1 MKKIGKRLL
10 AGCLMSI
17 LVLAQIRPEIAYAQE
32 EMTDVALQAESA
44 VQETEETDIADIEA
58 DNQIAYIDD
67 SEVPGSDDIE
77 STETESTETES
88 TETESTETESMET
101 ESMETEIEMHTIT
114 GVQDLAEEDRRID
127 IAYADKPSLEEL
139 VEVMPKTMNVYLD
152 GGKEVYTVPVTW
164 YCVTGDYEETEGHY
178 YQFSPLFDET
188 QYQLSADLDLLTE
201 VPYISVFLYA
211 GDGISLLSSNSESSN
226 TTIVFN
232 YLVDELKMNS
242 AAACGV
248 LANIYYES
256 GFDPH
261 MEGDNNTSYGICQ
274 WHADRKTNLI
284 NYCKSNNLDY
294 TTLEG
299 QLAFLKYELVNSY
312 SKIYNYMLDEKNTA
326 DGAYDAGW
334 YWCYNFEVPA
344 NRETVSVT
352 RGNLAK
358 NTYWEQYGKDEIASP
373 AISNLQN
380 LENGILL
387 QWKVTAGVSGY
398 NIYRK
403 TSLSD
408 AWTQIDSVSDGDIN
422 RYTDKNV
429 SCGTNYYYAVASYV
443 GDNAYDT
450 YVTTES
456 VNYRTGPGTSYAKAG
471 TLESGVQVKVDPSYK
486 KTADGYTW
494 YKIHY
499 SGSDYY
505 VASQYLKKQSSA
517 SGSTTLQESEKSS
530 YKSIM
535 YLTQVTLTKSENTA
549 DGVKISWN
557 KVKGASEYYVYRKGS
572 DGKYTRLGKSSG
584 NTLNY
589 TDKTA
594 ESGSTYT
601 YTVRA
606 VSGDSIG
613 TYKSTSTIYCLAY
626 PVISG
631 VSNVQNGIHISWN
644 KVKGA
649 SEYYLYRKGSDGVY
663 SRLASVSESTLSY
676 TDKKAVNGEKYVYT
690 LRAVNKNTISAYHS
704 LKGIVCLSVPVL
716 DKAASKQDGMHIS
729 WKSVKGADAYYIYR
743 KTGSGSWQRIGT
755 TNKGT
760 AVSYTDGSAVGG
772 VTYSYTVRACKDSS
786 LSGYDRK
793 GLVQR
798 YSQSLVNYKTIEK
811 VNYRTGAGTSYNIGG
826 TFNKGTAVKVVANYS
841 VKADGYTWYKIYY
854 NGRYYYAANKYL
866 KKA

>member
-10 AGCLMSI
+10 AGCLMSV
-17 LVLAQIRPEIAYAQE
+17 LVFAQIRPEIAYAQE

-58 DNQIAYIDD
+58 HNQIASIDD

-88 TETESTETESMET
+88 METETETETET
-101 ESMETEIEMHTIT
+101 EMEMHTIT

-127 IAYADKPSLEEL
+127 IAYVDKPSLEEL

-188 QYQLSADLDLLTE
+188 QYQLSEDLDLLME

-358 NTYWEQYGKDEIASP
+358 NTYWEQYGKDEIAPP

-429 SCGTNYYYAVASYV
+429 SCGTNYYYAVTSYV

-606 VSGDSIG
+606 VSGNSIG

-626 PVISG
+626 PVISS

-649 SEYYLYRKGSDGVY
+649 SEYYLYRKGSEGVY

>member
-58 DNQIAYIDD
+58 DNQIAAIDD

-77 STETESTETES
+77 STETESMETETE
-88 TETESTETESMET
+88 TET
-101 ESMETEIEMHTIT
+101 ETEIEMHTIT

-164 YCVTGDYEETEGHY
+164 YCVTGDYEDTEGHY

-211 GDGISLLSSNSESSN
+211 DDGISLLSSNSESSN

-358 NTYWEQYGKDEIASP
+358 NTYWEQYGKDEITPP

-535 YLTQVTLTKSENTA
+535 YLTQVTVTKSENTA

-626 PVISG
+626 PVISS

-743 KTGSGSWQRIGT
+743 KTGNGSWQRIGT

>member
-58 DNQIAYIDD
+58 DNQIAAIDD

-77 STETESTETES
+77 STETES
-88 TETESTETESMET
+88 MET
-101 ESMETEIEMHTIT
+101 ETETEIEMHTIT

-164 YCVTGDYEETEGHY
+164 YCVTGDYEDTEGHY

-211 GDGISLLSSNSESSN
+211 DDGISLLSSNSESSN

-358 NTYWEQYGKDEIASP
+358 NTYWEQYGKDEIAPP

-380 LENGILL
+380 LENSILL

-626 PVISG
+626 PVISS

-854 NGRYYYAANKYL
+854 NGRYYYVANKYL

>member
-58 DNQIAYIDD
+58 DNQIAAIDD

-77 STETESTETES
+77 STETESMETETE
-88 TETESTETESMET
+88 T
-101 ESMETEIEMHTIT
+101 ETEIEMHTIT

-164 YCVTGDYEETEGHY
+164 YCVTGDYEDTEGHY

-211 GDGISLLSSNSESSN
+211 DDGISLLSSNSESSN

-358 NTYWEQYGKDEIASP
+358 NTYWEQYGKDEITPP

-429 SCGTNYYYAVASYV
+429 SCGTNYYYAVTSYV

-626 PVISG
+626 PVISS

-772 VTYSYTVRACKDSS
+772 VTYSYTVRACKDSF

>member
-10 AGCLMSI
+10 AGCLMSV
-17 LVLAQIRPEIAYAQE
+17 LVLAQIRPEMAYAQE
-32 EMTDVALQAESA
+32 EMTDVALQTEFA
-44 VQETEETDIADIEA
+44 VQETEETDIADIET
-58 DNQIAYIDD
+58 DNQIAYVDD

-77 STETESTETES
+77 STETESMETETE
-88 TETESTETESMET
+88 T
-101 ESMETEIEMHTIT
+101 ETEIEMHTIT

-164 YCVTGDYEETEGHY
+164 YCVTEDYEETEGYY

-294 TTLEG
+294 TTLDG

-358 NTYWEQYGKDEIASP
+358 NTYWEQYGKDEIAPP

-429 SCGTNYYYAVASYV
+429 SCGTTYYYAVTSYV

-626 PVISG
+626 PVISS

-649 SEYYLYRKGSDGVY
+649 SEYYLYRKSSDGVY

-755 TNKGT
+755 TNKST
-760 AVSYTDGSAVGG
+760 AVSYTDGSAIGG

-786 LSGYDRK
+786 LSGYDSK

>member
-1 MKKIGKRLL
+1 
-10 AGCLMSI
+10 MSI

-58 DNQIAYIDD
+58 DNQIAAIDD

-77 STETESTETES
+77 STETESMETETE
-88 TETESTETESMET
+88 T
-101 ESMETEIEMHTIT
+101 ETEIEMHTIT

-164 YCVTGDYEETEGHY
+164 YCVTGDYEDTEGHY

-211 GDGISLLSSNSESSN
+211 HDGISLLSSNSESSN

-358 NTYWEQYGKDEIASP
+358 NTYWEQYGKDEIAPP

-380 LENGILL
+380 LENSILL

-626 PVISG
+626 PVISS

-772 VTYSYTVRACKDSS
+772 VTYSYTVRACKDSF

-826 TFNKGTAVKVVANYS
+826 TFNKGTAVKVVANYI

>member
-58 DNQIAYIDD
+58 DNQIAAIDD

-77 STETESTETES
+77 STETESMETETE
-88 TETESTETESMET
+88 T
-101 ESMETEIEMHTIT
+101 ETEIEMHTIT

-164 YCVTGDYEETEGHY
+164 YCVTGDYEDTEGHY

-358 NTYWEQYGKDEIASP
+358 NTYWEQYGKDEIAPP

-408 AWTQIDSVSDGDIN
+408 AWTQIDSVSDGDVN

-606 VSGDSIG
+606 VSRDSIG

-626 PVISG
+626 PVISS

-729 WKSVKGADAYYIYR
+729 WKSVKGADTYYIYR

>member
-10 AGCLMSI
+10 AGCLMSV
-17 LVLAQIRPEIAYAQE
+17 LVLAQIRPEMAYAQE
-32 EMTDVALQAESA
+32 EMTDVALQTEFA
-44 VQETEETDIADIEA
+44 VQETEETDIADIET
-58 DNQIAYIDD
+58 DNQIAYVDD

-77 STETESTETES
+77 STETESMETETE
-88 TETESTETESMET
+88 TET
-101 ESMETEIEMHTIT
+101 ETEIEMHTIT

-164 YCVTGDYEETEGHY
+164 YCVTEDYEETEGYY

-358 NTYWEQYGKDEIASP
+358 NTYWEQYGKDEIAPP

-429 SCGTNYYYAVASYV
+429 SCGTSYYYAVTSYV

-486 KTADGYTW
+486 KTADGYIW

-626 PVISG
+626 PVISS

-649 SEYYLYRKGSDGVY
+649 SEYYLYRKSSDGVY

-716 DKAASKQDGMHIS
+716 DKAVSKQDGMHIS

-760 AVSYTDGSAVGG
+760 AVSYTDGSAIGG

-786 LSGYDRK
+786 LSGYDSK

>member
-58 DNQIAYIDD
+58 DNQIAAIDD

-77 STETESTETES
+77 STETESMETETE
-88 TETESTETESMET
+88 TET
-101 ESMETEIEMHTIT
+101 ETEIEMHTIT

-164 YCVTGDYEETEGHY
+164 YCVTGDYEDTEGHY

-211 GDGISLLSSNSESSN
+211 DDGISLLSSNSESSN

-358 NTYWEQYGKDEIASP
+358 NTYWEQYGKDEIAPP

-380 LENGILL
+380 LENSILL

-626 PVISG
+626 PVISS

>member
-1 MKKIGKRLL
+1 
-10 AGCLMSI
+10 MSV
-17 LVLAQIRPEIAYAQE
+17 LVLAQIRPEIAYAQK

-58 DNQIAYIDD
+58 DNQIASIDD

-88 TETESTETESMET
+88 TETESMET
-101 ESMETEIEMHTIT
+101 ETETEIEMHTIT

-211 GDGISLLSSNSESSN
+211 SDGISLLSSNSESSN

-358 NTYWEQYGKDEIASP
+358 NTYWEQYGKDEIAPP

-429 SCGTNYYYAVASYV
+429 SCGTNYYYAVTSYV

-557 KVKGASEYYVYRKGS
+557 KVKGASEYYVYRKGG

-606 VSGDSIG
+606 VSGNSIG

-626 PVISG
+626 PVISS

>member
-1 MKKIGKRLL
+1 
-10 AGCLMSI
+10 MSV

-32 EMTDVALQAESA
+32 EMTDVALQTESA
-44 VQETEETDIADIEA
+44 VQETEETDIADTET
-58 DNQIAYIDD
+58 DNQIAYVDD

-77 STETESTETES
+77 STETES
-88 TETESTETESMET
+88 MET
-101 ESMETEIEMHTIT
+101 ETETEIEMHTIT

-164 YCVTGDYEETEGHY
+164 YCVTEDYEETEGYY

-358 NTYWEQYGKDEIASP
+358 NTYWEQYGKDEIAPP

-429 SCGTNYYYAVASYV
+429 SCGTTYYYAVTSYV
-443 GDNAYDT
+443 GDNSYDT

-505 VASQYLKKQSSA
+505 VASQYLKKQASA

-626 PVISG
+626 PVISS

-649 SEYYLYRKGSDGVY
+649 SEYYLYRKSSDGVY

-716 DKAASKQDGMHIS
+716 DKAVSKQDGMHIS

-760 AVSYTDGSAVGG
+760 AVSYTDGSAIGG

-786 LSGYDRK
+786 LSGYDSK

>member
-10 AGCLMSI
+10 AGCLMSV
-17 LVLAQIRPEIAYAQE
+17 LVFAQIRPEIAYAQE

-58 DNQIAYIDD
+58 DNQIASIDD

-88 TETESTETESMET
+88 TETESMETETET
-101 ESMETEIEMHTIT
+101 EVEMHTIT

-358 NTYWEQYGKDEIASP
+358 NTYWEQYGKDEIAPP

-429 SCGTNYYYAVASYV
+429 SCGTNYYYAVTSYV

-471 TLESGVQVKVDPSYK
+471 TLESDVQVKVDPSYK

-557 KVKGASEYYVYRKGS
+557 KVKGASEYYVYRKGG

-606 VSGDSIG
+606 VSGNSIG

-626 PVISG
+626 PVISS

-663 SRLASVSESTLSY
+663 SRLASVSEITLSY

-772 VTYSYTVRACKDSS
+772 ITYSYTVRACKDSS

>member
-58 DNQIAYIDD
+58 DNQIASIDD

-88 TETESTETESMET
+88 MET
-101 ESMETEIEMHTIT
+101 ETETEIEMHTIT

-211 GDGISLLSSNSESSN
+211 DDGISLLSSNSESSN

-626 PVISG
+626 PVISS

>member
-10 AGCLMSI
+10 AGCLMSV

-32 EMTDVALQAESA
+32 EMTDVALQTEFA
-44 VQETEETDIADIEA
+44 VQETEETDIADIET
-58 DNQIAYIDD
+58 DNQIAYVDD

-77 STETESTETES
+77 STETESMETETE
-88 TETESTETESMET
+88 T
-101 ESMETEIEMHTIT
+101 ETEIEMHTIT

-164 YCVTGDYEETEGHY
+164 YCVTEDYEETEGYY

-358 NTYWEQYGKDEIASP
+358 NTYWEQYGKDEIAPP

-429 SCGTNYYYAVASYV
+429 SCGTTYYYAVTSYV
-443 GDNAYDT
+443 GDNVYDT

-626 PVISG
+626 PVISS

-649 SEYYLYRKGSDGVY
+649 SEYYLYRKSSDGVY

-716 DKAASKQDGMHIS
+716 DKAVSKQDGMHIS

-760 AVSYTDGSAVGG
+760 AVSYTDGSAIGG

-786 LSGYDRK
+786 LSGYDSK

>member
-10 AGCLMSI
+10 AGCLMSV

-32 EMTDVALQAESA
+32 EMTDVALQTESA
-44 VQETEETDIADIEA
+44 VQETEETDIADIET
-58 DNQIAYIDD
+58 DNQIAYVDD

-77 STETESTETES
+77 STETESMETETE
-88 TETESTETESMET
+88 T
-101 ESMETEIEMHTIT
+101 ETEIEMHTIT

-164 YCVTGDYEETEGHY
+164 YCVTEDYEETEGYY

-211 GDGISLLSSNSESSN
+211 GDGIALLSSNSESSN

-358 NTYWEQYGKDEIASP
+358 NTYWEQYGKDEIAPP

-429 SCGTNYYYAVASYV
+429 SCGTTYYYAVTSYV
-443 GDNAYDT
+443 GDNVYDT

-626 PVISG
+626 PVISS

-649 SEYYLYRKGSDGVY
+649 SEYYLYRKSSDGVY

-760 AVSYTDGSAVGG
+760 AVSYTDGSAIGG

-786 LSGYDRK
+786 LSGYDSK

>member
-10 AGCLMSI
+10 AGCLMSV
-17 LVLAQIRPEIAYAQE
+17 LVFAQIRPEIAYAQE

-58 DNQIAYIDD
+58 DNQIASIDD

-88 TETESTETESMET
+88 METETETEV
-101 ESMETEIEMHTIT
+101 EMHTIT

-358 NTYWEQYGKDEIASP
+358 NTYWEQYGKDEIAPP

-429 SCGTNYYYAVASYV
+429 SCGTNYYYAVTSYV

-471 TLESGVQVKVDPSYK
+471 TLESDVQVKVDPSYK

-557 KVKGASEYYVYRKGS
+557 KVKGASEYYVYRKGG

-606 VSGDSIG
+606 VSGNSIG

-626 PVISG
+626 PVISS

>member
-58 DNQIAYIDD
+58 DNQIAAIDD

-77 STETESTETES
+77 STETES
-88 TETESTETESMET
+88 MET
-101 ESMETEIEMHTIT
+101 ETETEIEMHTIT

-164 YCVTGDYEETEGHY
+164 YCVTGDYEDTEGHY

-211 GDGISLLSSNSESSN
+211 HDGISLLSSNSESSN

-358 NTYWEQYGKDEIASP
+358 NTYWEQYGKDEIAPP

-380 LENGILL
+380 LENSILL

-626 PVISG
+626 PVISS

>member
-58 DNQIAYIDD
+58 DNQIAAIDD

-77 STETESTETES
+77 SA
-88 TETESTETESMET
+88 ETESMET
-101 ESMETEIEMHTIT
+101 ETETETEIEMHTIT

-164 YCVTGDYEETEGHY
+164 YCVTGDYEDTEGHY

-358 NTYWEQYGKDEIASP
+358 NTYWEQYGKDEIAPP

-535 YLTQVTLTKSENTA
+535 YLTQVTVTKSENTA

-626 PVISG
+626 PVISS

-743 KTGSGSWQRIGT
+743 KTGNGSWQRIGT

>member
-1 MKKIGKRLL
+1 
-10 AGCLMSI
+10 MSI

-58 DNQIAYIDD
+58 DNQIAAIDD

-77 STETESTETES
+77 STETESMETETE
-88 TETESTETESMET
+88 T
-101 ESMETEIEMHTIT
+101 ETEIEMHTIT

-164 YCVTGDYEETEGHY
+164 YCVTGDYEDTEGHY

-211 GDGISLLSSNSESSN
+211 DDGISLLSSNSESSN

-358 NTYWEQYGKDEIASP
+358 NTYWEQYGKDEIAPP

-626 PVISG
+626 PVISS

>member
-1 MKKIGKRLL
+1 
-10 AGCLMSI
+10 MSV

-32 EMTDVALQAESA
+32 EMTDVALQTEFA
-44 VQETEETDIADIEA
+44 VQETEETDIADIET
-58 DNQIAYIDD
+58 DNQIAYVDD

-77 STETESTETES
+77 STETESMETETE
-88 TETESTETESMET
+88 T
-101 ESMETEIEMHTIT
+101 ETEIEMHTIT

-164 YCVTGDYEETEGHY
+164 YCVTEDYEETEGYY

-294 TTLEG
+294 TTLDG

-358 NTYWEQYGKDEIASP
+358 NTYWEQYGKDEIAPP

-403 TSLSD
+403 ISLSD

-429 SCGTNYYYAVASYV
+429 SCGTTYYYAVTSYV

-626 PVISG
+626 PVISS

-649 SEYYLYRKGSDGVY
+649 SEYYLYRKSSDGVY

-755 TNKGT
+755 TNKST
-760 AVSYTDGSAVGG
+760 AVSYTDGSAIGG

-786 LSGYDRK
+786 LSGYDSK

>member
-1 MKKIGKRLL
+1 
-10 AGCLMSI
+10 MSV
-17 LVLAQIRPEIAYAQE
+17 LVLAQIRPEIAYAQK

-58 DNQIAYIDD
+58 DNQIASIDD

-88 TETESTETESMET
+88 METETET
-101 ESMETEIEMHTIT
+101 ETEIEMHTIT

-358 NTYWEQYGKDEIASP
+358 NTYWEQYGKDEIAPP

-429 SCGTNYYYAVASYV
+429 SCGTNYYYAVTSYV

-606 VSGDSIG
+606 VSGNSIG

-626 PVISG
+626 PVISS

>member
-10 AGCLMSI
+10 AGCLMSV

-32 EMTDVALQAESA
+32 EMTDVALQTEFA
-44 VQETEETDIADIEA
+44 VQETEETDIADIET
-58 DNQIAYIDD
+58 DNQIAYVDD

-77 STETESTETES
+77 STETESMETETE
-88 TETESTETESMET
+88 T
-101 ESMETEIEMHTIT
+101 ETEIEMHTIT

-164 YCVTGDYEETEGHY
+164 YCVTEDYEETEGYY

-358 NTYWEQYGKDEIASP
+358 NTYWEQYGKDEIAPP
-373 AISNLQN
+373 AISNLQS

-429 SCGTNYYYAVASYV
+429 SCGTTYYYAVTSYV

-626 PVISG
+626 PVISS

-649 SEYYLYRKGSDGVY
+649 SEYYLYRKSSDGVY

-716 DKAASKQDGMHIS
+716 DKAVSKQDGMHIS

-760 AVSYTDGSAVGG
+760 AVSYTDGSAIGG

-786 LSGYDRK
+786 LSGYDSK

>member
-1 MKKIGKRLL
+1 
-10 AGCLMSI
+10 
-17 LVLAQIRPEIAYAQE
+17 
-32 EMTDVALQAESA
+32 
-44 VQETEETDIADIEA
+44 
-58 DNQIAYIDD
+58 
-67 SEVPGSDDIE
+67 
-77 STETESTETES
+77 
-88 TETESTETESMET
+88 
-101 ESMETEIEMHTIT
+101 METEIEMHTIT
-114 GVQDLAEEDRRID
+114 GVQDLSEEDRRID

-358 NTYWEQYGKDEIASP
+358 NTYWEQYGKDEIAPP

-429 SCGTNYYYAVASYV
+429 SCGTNYYYAVTSYV

-530 YKSIM
+530 YKRIM

-626 PVISG
+626 PVISS

-704 LKGIVCLSVPVL
+704 LKEIVCLSVPVL

>member
-10 AGCLMSI
+10 AGCLMSV

-32 EMTDVALQAESA
+32 EMTDVALQTESA
-44 VQETEETDIADIEA
+44 VQETEETDIADIET
-58 DNQIAYIDD
+58 DNQIAYVDD

-77 STETESTETES
+77 STETESMETETE
-88 TETESTETESMET
+88 T
-101 ESMETEIEMHTIT
+101 ETEIEMHTIT

-164 YCVTGDYEETEGHY
+164 YCVTEDYEETEGYY

-312 SKIYNYMLDEKNTA
+312 SKIYNYMLNEKNTA

-358 NTYWEQYGKDEIASP
+358 NTYWEQYGKDEIAPP

-429 SCGTNYYYAVASYV
+429 SCGTTYYYAVTSYV
-443 GDNAYDT
+443 GDNSYDT

-626 PVISG
+626 PVISS

-649 SEYYLYRKGSDGVY
+649 SEYYLYRKSSDGVY

-755 TNKGT
+755 TNKST
-760 AVSYTDGSAVGG
+760 AVSYTDGSAIGG
-772 VTYSYTVRACKDSS
+772 VTYSYTVRACKDSY
-786 LSGYDRK
+786 LSGYDSK

>member
-10 AGCLMSI
+10 AGCLMSV

-32 EMTDVALQAESA
+32 EMTDVALQTEFA
-44 VQETEETDIADIEA
+44 VQETEETDIADIET
-58 DNQIAYIDD
+58 DNQIAYVDD

-77 STETESTETES
+77 STETESMETETE
-88 TETESTETESMET
+88 T
-101 ESMETEIEMHTIT
+101 ETEIEMHTIT

-164 YCVTGDYEETEGHY
+164 YCVTEDYEETEGYY

-358 NTYWEQYGKDEIASP
+358 NTYWEQYGKDEIAPP

-429 SCGTNYYYAVASYV
+429 SCGTTYYYAVTSYV

-626 PVISG
+626 PVISS

-649 SEYYLYRKGSDGVY
+649 SEYYLYRKSSDGVY

-760 AVSYTDGSAVGG
+760 AVSYTDGSAIGG

-786 LSGYDRK
+786 LSGYDSK

>member
-58 DNQIAYIDD
+58 DNQIAAIDD

-77 STETESTETES
+77 STETESMETETE
-88 TETESTETESMET
+88 T
-101 ESMETEIEMHTIT
+101 ETEIEMHTIT

-152 GGKEVYTVPVTW
+152 GGKEVYMVPVTW
-164 YCVTGDYEETEGHY
+164 YCVTGDYEDTEGHY

-211 GDGISLLSSNSESSN
+211 DDGISLLSSNSESSN

-358 NTYWEQYGKDEIASP
+358 NTYWEQYGKDEIAPP

-380 LENGILL
+380 LENSILL

-626 PVISG
+626 PVISS

>member
-1 MKKIGKRLL
+1 M
-10 AGCLMSI
+10 
-17 LVLAQIRPEIAYAQE
+17 E
-32 EMTDVALQAESA
+32 
-44 VQETEETDIADIEA
+44 
-58 DNQIAYIDD
+58 
-67 SEVPGSDDIE
+67 
-77 STETESTETES
+77 TETETETE
-88 TETESTETESMET
+88 M
-101 ESMETEIEMHTIT
+101 EMHTIT

-242 AAACGV
+242 SAACGV

-358 NTYWEQYGKDEIASP
+358 NTYWEQYGKDEIAPP

-429 SCGTNYYYAVASYV
+429 SCGTNYYYAVTSYV

-530 YKSIM
+530 YKRIM

-626 PVISG
+626 PVISS

>member
-1 MKKIGKRLL
+1 
-10 AGCLMSI
+10 MSV

-32 EMTDVALQAESA
+32 EMTDVALQTEFA
-44 VQETEETDIADIEA
+44 VQETEETDIADIET
-58 DNQIAYIDD
+58 DNQIAYVDD

-77 STETESTETES
+77 STETES
-88 TETESTETESMET
+88 MET
-101 ESMETEIEMHTIT
+101 ETETEIEMHTIT

-164 YCVTGDYEETEGHY
+164 YCVTEDYEETEGYY

-358 NTYWEQYGKDEIASP
+358 NTYWEQYGKDEIAPP

-429 SCGTNYYYAVASYV
+429 SCGTTYYYAVTSYV

-471 TLESGVQVKVDPSYK
+471 TLESGVQVKVDPFYK

-626 PVISG
+626 PVISS

-649 SEYYLYRKGSDGVY
+649 SEYYLYRKSSDGVY

-716 DKAASKQDGMHIS
+716 DKAVSKQDGMHIS

-786 LSGYDRK
+786 LSGYDSK

>member
-10 AGCLMSI
+10 AGCLMSV
-17 LVLAQIRPEIAYAQE
+17 LVFAQIRPEIAYAQE

-58 DNQIAYIDD
+58 HNQIASIDD

-88 TETESTETESMET
+88 METETETETEM
-101 ESMETEIEMHTIT
+101 EMHTIT

-211 GDGISLLSSNSESSN
+211 SDGISLLSSNSESSN

-358 NTYWEQYGKDEIASP
+358 NTYWEQYGKDEIAPP

-429 SCGTNYYYAVASYV
+429 SCGTNYYYAVTSYV

-471 TLESGVQVKVDPSYK
+471 TLKSGVQVKVDPSYK

-557 KVKGASEYYVYRKGS
+557 KVKGASEYYVYRKGG

-606 VSGDSIG
+606 VSGNSIG

-626 PVISG
+626 PVISS

>member
-58 DNQIAYIDD
+58 DNQIAAIDD

-77 STETESTETES
+77 STETESMETETE
-88 TETESTETESMET
+88 TET
-101 ESMETEIEMHTIT
+101 ETEIEMHTIT

-164 YCVTGDYEETEGHY
+164 YCVTGDYEDTEGHY

-211 GDGISLLSSNSESSN
+211 HDGISLLSSNSESSN

-358 NTYWEQYGKDEIASP
+358 NTYWEQYGKDEIAPP

-626 PVISG
+626 PVISS

>member
-58 DNQIAYIDD
+58 DNQIAAIDD

-77 STETESTETES
+77 STETESMETETE
-88 TETESTETESMET
+88 T
-101 ESMETEIEMHTIT
+101 ETEIEMHTIT

-164 YCVTGDYEETEGHY
+164 YCVTGDYEDTEGHY

-211 GDGISLLSSNSESSN
+211 DDGISLLSSNSESSN

-358 NTYWEQYGKDEIASP
+358 NTYWEQYGKDEIAPP

-408 AWTQIDSVSDGDIN
+408 AWTQTDSVSDGDIN

-535 YLTQVTLTKSENTA
+535 YLTQVTVTKSENTA

-626 PVISG
+626 PVISS

-743 KTGSGSWQRIGT
+743 KTGNGSWQRIGT

>member
-44 VQETEETDIADIEA
+44 VQETEETDMADIEA
-58 DNQIAYIDD
+58 DNQIAAIDD

-77 STETESTETES
+77 STETESMETETE
-88 TETESTETESMET
+88 T
-101 ESMETEIEMHTIT
+101 ETEIEMHTIT
-114 GVQDLAEEDRRID
+114 GVQDLAEEDCRID

-164 YCVTGDYEETEGHY
+164 YCVTEDYEDTEGHY

-211 GDGISLLSSNSESSN
+211 DDGISLLSSNSESSN

-358 NTYWEQYGKDEIASP
+358 NTYWEQYGKDEIAPP

-380 LENGILL
+380 LENSILL

-601 YTVRA
+601 YTVR
-606 VSGDSIG
+606 
-613 TYKSTSTIYCLAY
+613 
-626 PVISG
+626 
-631 VSNVQNGIHISWN
+631 
-644 KVKGA
+644 
-649 SEYYLYRKGSDGVY
+649 
-663 SRLASVSESTLSY
+663 
-676 TDKKAVNGEKYVYT
+676 
-690 LRAVNKNTISAYHS
+690 
-704 LKGIVCLSVPVL
+704 
-716 DKAASKQDGMHIS
+716 
-729 WKSVKGADAYYIYR
+729 
-743 KTGSGSWQRIGT
+743 
-755 TNKGT
+755 
-760 AVSYTDGSAVGG
+760 
-772 VTYSYTVRACKDSS
+772 
-786 LSGYDRK
+786 
-793 GLVQR
+793 
-798 YSQSLVNYKTIEK
+798 
-811 VNYRTGAGTSYNIGG
+811 
-826 TFNKGTAVKVVANYS
+826 
-841 VKADGYTWYKIYY
+841 
-854 NGRYYYAANKYL
+854 
-866 KKA
+866 

>member
-10 AGCLMSI
+10 AGCLMSV
-17 LVLAQIRPEIAYAQE
+17 LVFAQIRPEIAYAQE

-58 DNQIAYIDD
+58 DNQIASIDD

-88 TETESTETESMET
+88 METETETEV
-101 ESMETEIEMHTIT
+101 EMHTIT

-358 NTYWEQYGKDEIASP
+358 NTYWEQYGKDEIAPP

-429 SCGTNYYYAVASYV
+429 SCGTNYYYAVTSYV

-557 KVKGASEYYVYRKGS
+557 KVKGASEYYVYRKGG

-606 VSGDSIG
+606 VSGNSIG

-626 PVISG
+626 PVISS

>member
-58 DNQIAYIDD
+58 DNQIAAIDD

-77 STETESTETES
+77 STETES
-88 TETESTETESMET
+88 MET
-101 ESMETEIEMHTIT
+101 ETETEIEMHTIT

-211 GDGISLLSSNSESSN
+211 DDGISLLSSNSESSN

-358 NTYWEQYGKDEIASP
+358 NTYWEQYGKDEIAPP

-380 LENGILL
+380 LENSILL

-626 PVISG
+626 PVISS

-854 NGRYYYAANKYL
+854 NGKYYYAANKYL

>member
-10 AGCLMSI
+10 AGCLMSV
-17 LVLAQIRPEIAYAQE
+17 LVFAQIRPEIAYAQE

-58 DNQIAYIDD
+58 DNQIASIDD

-101 ESMETEIEMHTIT
+101 ETETEVEMHTIT

-358 NTYWEQYGKDEIASP
+358 NTYWEQYGKVEIAPP

-429 SCGTNYYYAVASYV
+429 SCGTNYYYAVTSYV

-471 TLESGVQVKVDPSYK
+471 TLESDVQVKVDPSYK

-572 DGKYTRLGKSSG
+572 DG
-584 NTLNY
+584 
-589 TDKTA
+589 
-594 ESGSTYT
+594 
-601 YTVRA
+601 
-606 VSGDSIG
+606 
-613 TYKSTSTIYCLAY
+613 
-626 PVISG
+626 
-631 VSNVQNGIHISWN
+631 
-644 KVKGA
+644 
-649 SEYYLYRKGSDGVY
+649 
-663 SRLASVSESTLSY
+663 
-676 TDKKAVNGEKYVYT
+676 
-690 LRAVNKNTISAYHS
+690 
-704 LKGIVCLSVPVL
+704 
-716 DKAASKQDGMHIS
+716 
-729 WKSVKGADAYYIYR
+729 
-743 KTGSGSWQRIGT
+743 
-755 TNKGT
+755 
-760 AVSYTDGSAVGG
+760 
-772 VTYSYTVRACKDSS
+772 
-786 LSGYDRK
+786 
-793 GLVQR
+793 
-798 YSQSLVNYKTIEK
+798 
-811 VNYRTGAGTSYNIGG
+811 
-826 TFNKGTAVKVVANYS
+826 
-841 VKADGYTWYKIYY
+841 
-854 NGRYYYAANKYL
+854 
-866 KKA
+866 

>member
-58 DNQIAYIDD
+58 DNQIAAIDD

-77 STETESTETES
+77 STETESMETETE
-88 TETESTETESMET
+88 T
-101 ESMETEIEMHTIT
+101 ETEIEMHTIT

-164 YCVTGDYEETEGHY
+164 YCVTGDYEDTEGHY

-211 GDGISLLSSNSESSN
+211 DDGISLLSSNSESSN

-256 GFDPH
+256 GFDSH

-358 NTYWEQYGKDEIASP
+358 NTYWEQYGKDEIAPP

-429 SCGTNYYYAVASYV
+429 SCGTNYYYAVTSYV

-626 PVISG
+626 PVISS

>member
-10 AGCLMSI
+10 AGCLMSV

-58 DNQIAYIDD
+58 DNQIASIDD

-77 STETESTETES
+77 STEI
-88 TETESTETESMET
+88 ESMET
-101 ESMETEIEMHTIT
+101 ETETETEMEMHTIT

-358 NTYWEQYGKDEIASP
+358 NTYWEQYGKDEIAPP

-429 SCGTNYYYAVASYV
+429 SCGTNYYYAVTSYV

-557 KVKGASEYYVYRKGS
+557 KVKGASEYYVYRKGG

-606 VSGDSIG
+606 VSGNSIG

-626 PVISG
+626 PVISS

>member
-10 AGCLMSI
+10 AGCLMSV
-17 LVLAQIRPEIAYAQE
+17 LVLAQIRPEMAYAQE
-32 EMTDVALQAESA
+32 EMTDVALQTEFA
-44 VQETEETDIADIEA
+44 VQETEETDIADIET
-58 DNQIAYIDD
+58 DNQIAYVDD
-67 SEVPGSDDIE
+67 SEVPGSDDDDI
-77 STETESTETES
+77 
-88 TETESTETESMET
+88 ESTETESMET
-101 ESMETEIEMHTIT
+101 ETETETEIEMHTIT

-164 YCVTGDYEETEGHY
+164 YCVTEDYEETEGYY

-358 NTYWEQYGKDEIASP
+358 NTYWEQYGKDEIAPP

-429 SCGTNYYYAVASYV
+429 SCGTTYYYAVTSYV

-626 PVISG
+626 PVISS

-649 SEYYLYRKGSDGVY
+649 SEYYLYRKSSDGVY

-716 DKAASKQDGMHIS
+716 DKAVSKQDGMHIS

-760 AVSYTDGSAVGG
+760 AVSYTDGSAIGG

-786 LSGYDRK
+786 LSGYDSK

>member
-10 AGCLMSI
+10 AGCLMSV
-17 LVLAQIRPEIAYAQE
+17 LVLAQIRPEIAYAQK

-58 DNQIAYIDD
+58 DNQIASIDD

-77 STETESTETES
+77 SIETESI
-88 TETESTETESMET
+88 ETESTETESMET
-101 ESMETEIEMHTIT
+101 ETEIEMHTIT
-114 GVQDLAEEDRRID
+114 GVQDLSEEDRRID

-211 GDGISLLSSNSESSN
+211 SDGISLLSSNSESSN

-358 NTYWEQYGKDEIASP
+358 NTYWEQYGKDEIAPP

-380 LENGILL
+380 LENSILL

-626 PVISG
+626 PVISS